1 MLDDGK
7 LKNFLIDLKILSD
20 VEDNEVA
27 KNARLKT
34 LETKVIKIT
43 LGKKKKSWCNYI
55 NLHESIQ
62 HR

>member
-7 LKNFLIDLKILSD
+7 LKNVLVDLKILSD

-34 LETKVIKIT
+34 LERKV
-43 LGKKKKSWCNYI
+43 N
-55 NLHESIQ
+55 NF
-62 HR
+62 R